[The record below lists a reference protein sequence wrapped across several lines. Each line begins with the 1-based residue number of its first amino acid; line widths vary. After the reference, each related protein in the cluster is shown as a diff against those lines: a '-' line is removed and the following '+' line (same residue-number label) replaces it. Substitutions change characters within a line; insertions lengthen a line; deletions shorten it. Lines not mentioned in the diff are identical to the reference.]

1 MNPVIQKLAL
11 EHDKKKIGRSR
22 VIKASSILDSIFQF
36 LDPCLSFLVS
46 QSKAKKE
53 SSNDCTITLLSSFD
67 CSSHYPTKLLIT
79 LPLSFSWACRLIFLS
94 TSSPRRSIIF
104 ASVVVSVLSFASH
117 SS

>member
-79 LPLSFSWACRLIFLS
+79 LPLSFSCRLIFLS

-104 ASVVVSVLSFASH
+104 ASVVVSVLPFASH